1 MSNAAALR
9 RGRRSV
15 GAAGLLLVG
24 LLGSLGSGGV
34 AAAQSAP
41 DETVVR
47 LQLHGVVDP
56 FVADYLERGIADA
69 ATAGDAAVLIQIDTP
84 GGLDSSMRQVTEAIL
99 AARIPVIGYVA
110 PSGARAASAGAFVL
124 MATPIA
130 AMAPGTNVGAAT
142 PVGINGATGSDKAVQ
157 DAAAYMRSLAEHQG
171 RDADVAA
178 SFVTDAVSISAEQA
192 LTDGVIEY
200 VAPSAEDLLKAVDGQ
215 QVEIGG
221 TSVTL
226 HTAGDVIVDQD
237 LGGFV
242 GFLHGLLDPNL
253 AFIFFWLGLALIVLE
268 LLVPGHIFSGT
279 VGTILL
285 VLAVVSFGL
294 LPVRILGVALLLGAA
309 VAFIVEASQP
319 GLGVWG
325 VLGLVFLVLGGWFL
339 YDRAGGVGVSA
350 WVLAL
355 VAILIGAF
363 FGLVVAKA
371 RKLRD
376 LPPPQGPEAIVGQE
390 GVALG
395 TGLDPSGV
403 VRINAEQWQA
413 VTAGRRIPAGAKIR
427 ATAIDGFTL
436 TVEPVDA
443 EGPREA
449 IHRSEPTP
457 VSDATAPAP
466 AEERGTT

>member
-1 MSNAAALR
+1 MRETTRSHARTRIAL
-9 RGRRSV
+9 
-15 GAAGLLLVG
+15 AAGLVLTG
-24 LLGSLGSGGV
+24 LLGIAN
-34 AAAQSAP
+34 AASAQSAAG
-41 DETVVR
+41 DTVVR
-47 LQLHGVVDP
+47 LQLDGVVDP
-56 FVADYLERGIADA
+56 FIADYLERGIADA
-69 ATAGDAAVLIQIDTP
+69 TAAGNAAVLIEIDTP

-99 AARIPVIGYVA
+99 AANIPVIGYVA

-157 DAAAYMRSLAEHQG
+157 DAAAYMRSLAERRG
-171 RDADVAA
+171 RNADVAS
-178 SFVTDAVSISAEQA
+178 SFVTQAVSISAEQA
-192 LTDGVIEY
+192 LADGIVEY
-200 VAPSAEDLLKAVDGQ
+200 VVPSAQDLLVAVDGQ
-215 QVEIGG
+215 QVDLNGS
-221 TSVTL
+221 SVTL
-226 HTAGDVIVDQD
+226 HTAGDAIVDQQ

-242 GFLHGLLDPNL
+242 GFLHDLLDPNL

-285 VLAVVSFGL
+285 ILAVISFGL

-309 VAFIVEASQP
+309 VGFIAEASQP

-339 YDRAGGVGVSA
+339 YDRSGGGGVSG
-350 WVLAL
+350 WVIAP
-355 VAILIGAF
+355 VAVLIGLF

-395 TGLDPSGV
+395 SGLDPTGV

-413 VTAGRRIPAGAKIR
+413 VTLGRRIPAGARIR
-427 ATAIDGFTL
+427 ATALDGFTL
-436 TVEPVDA
+436 TVEPI
-443 EGPREA
+443 EA
-449 IHRSEPTP
+449 DPTPDPAHRSEPTP
-457 VSDATAPAP
+457 VADATTAPAP
-466 AEERGTT
+466 ADERGTT

>member
-1 MSNAAALR
+1 
-9 RGRRSV
+9 
-15 GAAGLLLVG
+15 
-24 LLGSLGSGGV
+24 
-34 AAAQSAP
+34 
-41 DETVVR
+41 
-47 LQLHGVVDP
+47 VVDP

-69 ATAGDAAVLIQIDTP
+69 AAAGNEAVLIQIDTP

-99 AARIPVIGYVA
+99 AAEIPVIGYVA

-124 MATPIA
+124 MSTPVA

-157 DAAAYMRSLAEHQG
+157 DAAASMRSLAEHQG
-171 RDADVAA
+171 RNAVLAT

-192 LTDGVIEY
+192 LADGVIDY
-200 VAPSAEDLLKAVDGQ
+200 IAPSAEELLESVDGRT
-215 QVEIGG
+215 VEIDD
-221 TSVTL
+221 TTVTL
-226 HTAGDVIVDQD
+226 HTAGDAIVDEG

-253 AFIFFWLGLALIVLE
+253 AFIFFWVGLALIVLE

-279 VGTILL
+279 LGTILL
-285 VLAVVSFGL
+285 VLAVISFGL

-319 GLGVWG
+319 GLGIWG

-339 YDRAGGVGVSA
+339 YDRAGGAGVSP
-350 WVLAL
+350 WVIASIA
-355 VAILIGAF
+355 VVIGLF

-376 LPPPQGPEAIVGQE
+376 LPPPQGPESIVGEE

-395 TGLDPSGV
+395 SGLDPSGV

-413 VTAGRRIPAGAKIR
+413 VTTGRRIPAGARIR
-427 ATAIDGFTL
+427 ATAIEGFTL
-436 TVEPVDA
+436 TVEPVEPARTA
-443 EGPREA
+443 EAVHPSGT
-449 IHRSEPTP
+449 TP
-457 VSDATAPAP
+457 VSDASSAPTP
-466 AEERGTT
+466 VDERGTS